1 MRGTFKSLIL
11 TCRFENKKSKNL
23 IRTIRT
29 NRTLAL
35 IYKAC
40 VLYGRSEFCTV
51 DVRMEQVVCNVEAL
65 IYKDF
70 VRIVRI
76 VRKFLYTHIYSNKNF
91 QKNAV
96 KRPRARKDVYIDRT
110 NRTNRTL
117 PLIFKASVLYGWQ
130 NRPYKI
136 GSDRTK

>member
-1 MRGTFKSLIL
+1 MLGTFKSLIL
-11 TCRFENKKSKNL
+11 TCRFENQKLKNF
-23 IRTIRT
+23 IRTNRT

-51 DVRMEQVVCNVEAL
+51 DVRMEQAVCNVEAL

-91 QKNAV
+91 QKMQLSA
-96 KRPRARKDVYIDRT
+96 RARVRMFT
-110 NRTNRTL
+110 STVQTVQTVHC
-117 PLIFKASVLYGWQ
+117 P
-130 NRPYKI
+130 
-136 GSDRTK
+136 